1 MVYSGHDPKGEAV
14 RCGLAAAVVPLVAMD
29 ELSEKSKVC
38 KQEVSVKSI
47 LSVKYRTTEVL
58 LSDDT
63 KAEFNQANVVVG
75 APVCKVSDTYIQ
87 TPLDDEPK
95 LSKSDVE
102 HVYLL

>member
-1 MVYSGHDPKGEAV
+1 MNIGHFIAV
-14 RCGLAAAVVPLVAMD
+14 LIASAVVPLVAMD

-47 LSVKYRTTEVL
+47 LSVNYRTAEVL

-63 KAEFNQANVVVG
+63 KAEFNQANIVVG

>member
-1 MVYSGHDPKGEAV
+1 MNIGHFIAV
-14 RCGLAAAVVPLVAMD
+14 LIASAVVPLVAMD
-29 ELSEKSKVC
+29 ELSEKSKAC
-38 KQEVSVKSI
+38 KQEGSVKSI
-47 LSVKYRTTEVL
+47 LSVNYRTAEVL

-63 KAEFNQANVVVG
+63 KAEFNQANIVVG
-75 APVCKVSDTYIQ
+75 APFCKVSDTYIQ

>member
-1 MVYSGHDPKGEAV
+1 MNIGHFIAV
-14 RCGLAAAVVPLVAMD
+14 IIASAVIPLVAMD

-47 LSVKYRTTEVL
+47 LSVNYRTTEVL

-63 KAEFNQANVVVG
+63 KAEFHQANIVVG
-75 APVCKVSDTYIQ
+75 APVCKVSDTYVQ
-87 TPLDDEPK
+87 TPLDDEPE
-95 LSKSDVE
+95 LSESNID